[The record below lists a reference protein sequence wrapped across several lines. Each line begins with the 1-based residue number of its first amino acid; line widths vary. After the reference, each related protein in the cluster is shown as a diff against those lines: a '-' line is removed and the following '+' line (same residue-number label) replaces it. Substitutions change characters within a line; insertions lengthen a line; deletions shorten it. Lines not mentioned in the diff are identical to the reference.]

1 MGNEVTQVK
10 PATGAATLR
19 KNADTAQ
26 KCALGSDGKCGFC
39 QRTGYP
45 ILPLRYAVKPTF
57 VRGSRLSLQSLP
69 QMEKFAAHPLKGNR
83 YTLRVLRKGYVHVYM
98 GVKGHWQTYVVTED
112 GYLRLLKNPSDPD
125 AKLDRPLT
133 DACKRD
139 GHNIPASF
147 INIPDRYKKVW
158 IGFSDTPWRKEVRN
172 AFEAKPDRRMQQ
184 VDITLLAADP
194 SKHAGGLELTED
206 GGAVHTFVEEYTKD
220 GAEYK
225 SRQSYKAN
233 IVSAEKPDSGMF
245 QWQSIHGDFPRGG
258 QLAAMGVHASS
269 YHKKTKRKVA
279 ALALFDPVGMVQELN
294 GHVAHFVKC
303 RQEFGVSVMRPLIVS
318 QSLVGLKKFFEQ
330 AAAANREQQETKDK
344 KPDKQYEPDY
354 EALPMS
360 GTGGIP
366 VYPMKQTTRAERAKR
381 DADDAWKRI
390 AARYDEGAR
399 VTFDQR
405 YQSGMMQYEQQIE
418 QQGGDWAIWADSED
432 WRAHFRDYVTP
443 YAADFKAFL
452 EMVALSI
459 SGGTGEDKVSQALWV
474 KWLSS
479 KPDAD
484 FNPVF
489 RGLFGDRKELLAF
502 LLPEKNSLSTKDN
515 ELNKGDKLYDIA
527 KNILASKEVDAP
539 GKLEELIDGR
549 AKQWASS
556 LMATIGAV
564 AARTEQKLSQEAS
577 KTINRAMQASQ
588 YFYSGVSVI
597 FINVKMTI
605 GDYLGLLKERGAKVG
620 TSARKQ
626 VNSLLLAG
634 FLSITDPKVRDTL
647 IEVTI
652 WTLEKASVVKTAL
665 QDAAKFSKTANAEVM
680 SQMRVSAV
688 MLSSKAISELQSL
701 AGNIQL
707 KSKEARAFAS
717 DLLKR
722 NVKIAAVGEPV
733 LAAGAVYFQSWALR
747 DSIKSVK
754 EKLGKEGDEAQLSL
768 ISASIGVLAASMEA
782 IGASMKV
789 VGTELLGK
797 MLIRLAGWIALASG
811 IVDAIQAF
819 SASRRA
825 AARGDTQAADYYLMA
840 TAALLGGTFAGA
852 AALAMSSTSL
862 VGGTLVL
869 GPLGWAI
876 ILVAGGVFLLWLA
889 MNAESTA
896 AERWADRCYFG
907 KNTLG
912 KGLWT
917 SNQIN
922 EEMGELNALVSGLR
936 IELGSRNFTTRW
948 FGEDKF
954 SDDNVKLR
962 ITFGMFSE
970 KTSTYEWI
978 WFARHRKK
986 GHVELKRGRFGVPAF
1001 PLNTVS
1007 LLSATELKGVD
1018 QVRVNPGPDSST
1030 TVVELYA
1037 QLDSAI
1043 YAETTV
1049 VINFWPDAMSS
1060 EDCLAGSL
1068 VTEEV

>member
-10 PATGAATLR
+10 PATGAATLK

-158 IGFSDTPWRKEVRN
+158 IGFSDTPWRKDVRN

-258 QLAAMGVHASS
+258 QLAAMGAHASS

-366 VYPMKQTTRAERAKR
+366 IYPMKQTTRAERAKR

-432 WRAHFRDYVTP
+432 WRAHFRDYVTR

-502 LLPEKNSLSTKDN
+502 LLPEKNSLSTNDN
-515 ELNKGDKLYDIA
+515 ELNKGDKLYDTT
-527 KNILASKEVDAP
+527 KNILASQEIDAP

-549 AKQWASS
+549 AKQWAAS

-564 AARTEQKLSQEAS
+564 AARAERKLSQEAS
-577 KTINRAMQASQ
+577 ITINRAMQASQ
-588 YFYSGVSVI
+588 YFYSGISVI

-647 IEVTI
+647 IDVTI
-652 WTLEKASVVKTAL
+652 WTAEKVPVVKAAL
-665 QDAAKFSKTANAEVM
+665 EDAAKSAKVTSAEAITK
-680 SQMRVSAV
+680 MRISAV
-688 MLSSKAISELQSL
+688 MLSSNAANELHSL
-701 AGNIQL
+701 AGNIRL
-707 KSKEARAFAS
+707 KSQQARAFAA

-722 NVKIAAVGEPV
+722 NVKISAVGEPV
-733 LAAGAVYFQSWALR
+733 LAAGAVYFQYWALK
-747 DSIKSVK
+747 DSMKSAK
-754 EKLGKEGDEAQLSL
+754 EKLGKESDEAQLSL
-768 ISASIGVLAASMEA
+768 LSAGIGVLAASTEVLGGVLKM
-782 IGASMKV
+782 
-789 VGTELLGK
+789 VGKRFLGQE
-797 MLIRLAGWIALASG
+797 LIRFAGGIGLASAV
-811 IVDAIQAF
+811 VDSVQAVFSMYRTYQKGDAKASIYYGMAAGLFAF
-819 SASRRA
+819 SAGAS
-825 AARGDTQAADYYLMA
+825 GV
-840 TAALLGGTFAGA
+840 ALLTSG
-852 AALAMSSTSL
+852 ALA
-862 VGGTLVL
+862 GGMLGI

-876 ILVAGGVFLLWLA
+876 LLVGVGVVFLWLA
-889 MNAESTA
+889 MNAESSA
-896 AERWADRCYFG
+896 AEIWADRCYFG
-907 KNTLG
+907 KNINR
-912 KGLWT
+912 KGIWSDT
-917 SNQIN
+917 
-922 EEMGELNALVSGLR
+922 EFAAEMEALNSIVSGLR
-936 IELGSRNFTTRW
+936 IDLGERGISTRL
-948 FGEDKF
+948 FGEEQFKR
-954 SDDNVKLR
+954 DNVKLKVA
-962 ITFGMFSE
+962 FGMFNES
-970 KTSTYEWI
+970 TSAYEWI
-978 WFARHRKK
+978 WYARHKK
-986 GHVELKRGRFGVPAF
+986 NGNQELKRGKFGKVVWSLNTPILKKSETPGELGGVP
-1001 PLNTVS
+1001 
-1007 LLSATELKGVD
+1007 
-1018 QVRVNPGPDSST
+1018 VRAGPENSNS
-1030 TVVELYA
+1030 VVEFYA
-1037 QLDSAI
+1037 ELNSGD
-1043 YAETTV
+1043 YLETTV
-1049 VINFWPDAMSS
+1049 VVNFWPDVLYA
-1060 EDCLAGSL
+1060 EDCFASSML
-1068 VTEEV
+1068 TEQV